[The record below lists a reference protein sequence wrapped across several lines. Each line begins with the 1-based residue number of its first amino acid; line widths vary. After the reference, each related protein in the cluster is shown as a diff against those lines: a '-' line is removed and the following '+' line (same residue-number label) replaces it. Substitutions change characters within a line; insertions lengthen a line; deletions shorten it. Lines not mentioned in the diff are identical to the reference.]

1 MDQAERVDDF
11 QSDDSVKVKRN
22 DTLSV
27 YFRQI
32 KDFPLLD
39 EKEEKQLAIKIKRG
53 NIVARQK
60 MVNCNLRL
68 VVSIAKKYF
77 WKHDRKI
84 PLQDLIE
91 EGNIG
96 LIKAA
101 DRFKASKGCK
111 FSTYATYWIR
121 QSIER
126 MISTNGGMIHFP
138 VHLVAE
144 ISKYKKAKAK
154 LIKKLNRDP
163 IIDEIAKETK
173 LSKSA
178 IERVERVLADIIEIM
193 STETEMGDGDTTTI
207 GDKIYDFYDVPM
219 INNIIDSERNYYV
232 RSAVEKLP
240 DEKEKTVIKMRFGL
254 DDGTPYTLE
263 GIAKVFGVSRER
275 VRQIEVKALEN
286 LRNKM
291 KAMNKSRAVL
301 RVVK

>member
-1 MDQAERVDDF
+1 MDQAERADNF
-11 QSDDSVKVKRN
+11 QSGDLVKVKRN

-39 EKEEKQLAIKIKRG
+39 EKEEKQLAIKINRG

-60 MVNCNLRL
+60 MINCNLRL

-163 IIDEIAKETK
+163 IIDEIAEETK

-193 STETEMGDGDTTTI
+193 STETEMGDGDTTI
-207 GDKIYDFYDVPM
+207 GDKIYDFYDVP
-219 INNIIDSERNYYV
+219 IIDNVIDSERNDYV

-240 DEKEKTVIKMRFGL
+240 DEKERTVIKMRFGL
-254 DDGTPYTLE
+254 DDGAPHTLE

-275 VRQIEVKALEN
+275 VRQIEAKALEN

-291 KAMNKSRAVL
+291 KARNKSRAVL